1 MSSAEQYYNAS
12 GLDWSW
18 DEGGRWMQSVSA
30 TNTLETL
37 PLYLGGG
44 NPSGGNSTAPVP
56 EPMTMLLLGSGLLG
70 LGRKYFKKI

>member
-1 MSSAEQYYNAS
+1 
-12 GLDWSW
+12 
-18 DEGGRWMQSVSA
+18 MQSVSA